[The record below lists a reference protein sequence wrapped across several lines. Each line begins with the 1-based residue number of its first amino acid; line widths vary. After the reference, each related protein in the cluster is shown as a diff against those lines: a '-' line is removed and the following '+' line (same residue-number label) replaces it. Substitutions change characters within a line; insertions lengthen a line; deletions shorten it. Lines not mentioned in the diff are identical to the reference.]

1 MNWLKRADRMI
12 AEQVLIAF
20 ALVWLLLI
28 GIDAGFSL
36 IRELKQIGNGN
47 YTLTTAF
54 TYIAWTLPRRSY
66 EMFGVAAVLGGVI
79 GLGALAP
86 TSELT
91 ALRAAGYAKGRLAAA
106 AALTIVALMIPVMWI
121 GDTLGPE
128 GERRAQ
134 SVSVSAKS
142 LNMVVTNSSGM
153 WARDGNELLNAK
165 QGRVLPSGIELV
177 DTRLY
182 RFDANGLLLAI
193 TRSELTTF
201 RDGIWQFH
209 QVKRYRFTVD
219 AVATDHFD
227 TLAWPSHLDPHLL
240 SLSIVQPR
248 YQRIA
253 DLRSHIAYLRHN
265 GLDDGAFVTAYWS
278 RIFFPI
284 SVLAPLLIALPLV
297 FGALRSGGFGKR
309 VFLGLLIAVGYFI
322 VLQPTAVNLAQV
334 VGIHVVWA
342 YTLPALLL
350 LTSGVYWLRRP

>member
-1 MNWLKRADRMI
+1 MNWLKRVDQMI
-12 AEQVLIAF
+12 AQQVLIAF
-20 ALVWLLLI
+20 ALAWLLLV
-28 GIDAGFSL
+28 GVDAGFSL
-36 IRELKQIGNGN
+36 IRELKQIGNGD
-47 YTLTTAF
+47 YTLGTAF
-54 TYIAWTLPRRSY
+54 TYIAWTLPRRGY
-66 EMFGVAAVLGGVI
+66 EMFGVAAVLGAVI

-91 ALRAAGYAKGRLAAA
+91 ALRAAGCSKLRLASAA
-106 AALTIVALMIPVMWI
+106 MATIVALMIPVMWI

-142 LNMVVTNSSGM
+142 MNMVVTNSSGM

-165 QGRVLPSGIELV
+165 QGRVLSSGIELV

-182 RFDANGLLLAI
+182 RFDAQGLLLAI
-193 TRSELTTF
+193 TRSELAKF
-201 RDGIWQFH
+201 HDGIWQFH
-209 QVKRYRFTVD
+209 KVKRYRFSAD

-227 TLAWPSHLDPHLL
+227 TLTWSSHLDPHLL

-248 YQRIA
+248 YQRVT
-253 DLRSHIAYLRHN
+253 DLRNHIAYLRRN
-265 GLDDGAFVTAYWS
+265 GLDDGPFVTAYWS
-278 RIFFPI
+278 RILFPI

-309 VFLGLLIAVGYFI
+309 VFLGLMIAVGYFI

-350 LTSGVYWLRRP
+350 LTSGVYWLRRA